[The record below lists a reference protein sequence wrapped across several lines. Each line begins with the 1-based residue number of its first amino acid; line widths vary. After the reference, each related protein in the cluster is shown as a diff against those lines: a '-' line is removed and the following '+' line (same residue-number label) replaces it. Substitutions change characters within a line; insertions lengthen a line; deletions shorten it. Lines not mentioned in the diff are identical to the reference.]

1 MKTSNLMRHYNTN
14 LHLNNKTMAKEIP
27 VDQKIK
33 ILENEILGIE
43 NEMYPL
49 EVRARISKKVG
60 DDQLNQK
67 VMAEL
72 ERLQKYIDAYEEEI
86 RDARS

>member
-1 MKTSNLMRHYNTN
+1 MTN
-14 LHLNNKTMAKEIP
+14 E
-27 VDQKIK
+27 QKIK
-33 ILENEILGIE
+33 ILENEVVTIE
-43 NEMYPL
+43 TEMYPL

-86 RDARS
+86 RDIRS

>member
-1 MKTSNLMRHYNTN
+1 
-14 LHLNNKTMAKEIP
+14 MAKEIP

-72 ERLQKYIDAYEEEI
+72 ERLQKYIDAYKEEI

>member
-1 MKTSNLMRHYNTN
+1 
-14 LHLNNKTMAKEIP
+14 MAKEIP

-86 RDARS
+86 RDIRS